1 MADEGND
8 DVLPFVVTCDVGSL
22 EDGVAIRLT
31 YATSEER
38 HEARQWDTAVY
49 GMSRDVANSLATAL
63 LRETGGKPRQ
73 TTRATRH

>member
-1 MADEGND
+1 MADEDDD
-8 DVLPFVVTCDVGSL
+8 DVLPLGVTCDVGTL
-22 EDGVAIRLT
+22 EDGSAIRLT

-49 GMSRDVANSLATAL
+49 AMSHAVANSLATAL
-63 LRETGGKPRQ
+63 LRETGEKPSQ